1 MKIIFKA
8 LLLLGLITFIYFPT
22 KNTLA
27 QVKADIGGYGQVWGI
42 VTDKVES
49 DSDGVIREV
58 NGYRLRRGRLYAR
71 TRINEMFS
79 ATVWLELSTPDRALL
94 DYYFDVHLKPWL
106 NIRAG
111 QFIMSG
117 QTHDTARLF
126 SSLLLFHER
135 APITTQLSSIMGFNA
150 FRDIGVMAYGSHGR
164 LWYGIH
170 AGNGTGR
177 FTNAGTNITQ
187 RKTGDGLYGI
197 RLDYEIVDGITLGG
211 HASMNRQ
218 NDLIIGSNAPVDVD
232 RTSYSLRLATD
243 GFGIDRL
250 FTQIEYAAG
259 KQNDTQ
265 VFDFD
270 GYYAQVGYKMTPDF
284 YFMIRKE
291 QFRRV
296 PEAGP
301 RYKDDS
307 ITLGGLY
314 FFKQNDREV
323 ARLGLNYQFGK
334 IKPLNADT
342 SLILAWLQ
350 VRF

>member
-1 MKIIFKA
+1 MLKVLVF
-8 LLLLGLITFIYFPT
+8 GLISLICFT
-22 KNTLA
+22 NNLNA
-27 QVKADIGGYGQVWGI
+27 QVKADIGGYGQIWGI
-42 VTDKVES
+42 AGEKIES
-49 DSDGVIREV
+49 DSDGITKEV
-58 NGYRLRRGRLYAR
+58 SGYRLRRGRLYAR
-71 TRINEMFS
+71 TRINELFS

-94 DYYFDVHLKPWL
+94 DYYFDVHLFPWL

-135 APITTQLSSIMGFNA
+135 APITTQLSSIMGYNA
-150 FRDIGVMAYGSHGR
+150 FRDIGVMAYGNYGR

-177 FTNAGTNITQ
+177 FTQAGSNITK
-187 RKTGDGLYGI
+187 RKAGDGLYGI
-197 RLDYEIVDGITLGG
+197 RLDYEIIDGVTLGT
-211 HASMNRQ
+211 HASINTQ
-218 NDLIIGSNAPVDVD
+218 NEMIIGNNAPVDVD
-232 RTSYSLRLATD
+232 RRSYSFRLATD
-243 GFGIDRL
+243 GFGLENL
-250 FTQIEYAAG
+250 FTQVEYAAG
-259 KQNDTQ
+259 TQ
-265 VFDFD
+265 DDSQTFDFD
-270 GYYAQVGYKMTPDF
+270 GYYAQAGYKITPEF
-284 YFMIRKE
+284 HLLVRKE

-296 PEAGP
+296 PESGT

-314 FFKQNDREV
+314 FFKQNNREV

-334 IKPLNADT
+334 IKPSNADT
-342 SLILAWLQ
+342 SLLVAWLQ